1 MPRLTKEQRESLKS
15 FREHMLDP
23 QKMGQVVEA
32 FIEKAIEEFRE
43 SGTEDNVQRL
53 VKHWLELSCE
63 KAVKL
68 IDTHSRSPIERL
80 FFNALAS
87 TRDIAQWAIQIGRWQ
102 PQRGSLLEQCAE
114 ELSRAMREEHIT
126 DAQGRSVRA
135 KHAARLKQG
144 EKQITLWAD
153 IRTAS
158 REHMARAFQQ
168 RRRGIL
174 GDCRQL
180 KADVDSYN
188 ENRVPSNPIQVVFD
202 FSLDLAELEAGRNA
216 A

>member
-1 MPRLTKEQRESLKS
+1 MTYSEQLQTIANDYFES
-15 FREHMLDP
+15 HD
-23 QKMGQVVEA
+23 G
-32 FIEKAIEEFRE
+32 
-43 SGTEDNVQRL
+43 
-53 VKHWLELSCE
+53 
-63 KAVKL
+63 
-68 IDTHSRSPIERL
+68 
-80 FFNALAS
+80 LAS
-87 TRDIAQWAIQIGRWQ
+87 TKDIAKWAIDVGRWQ
-102 PQRGSLLEQCAE
+102 PQRGSMLDQCAE
-114 ELSRAMREEHIT
+114 ELARAMREEHIT

-135 KHAARLKQG
+135 KHAARIKQG

-180 KADVDSYN
+180 KSDVDSYN
-188 ENRVPSNPIQVVFD
+188 ENRTPENPIQVIFD
-202 FSLDLAELEAGRNA
+202 FSLDLAELEAARNA